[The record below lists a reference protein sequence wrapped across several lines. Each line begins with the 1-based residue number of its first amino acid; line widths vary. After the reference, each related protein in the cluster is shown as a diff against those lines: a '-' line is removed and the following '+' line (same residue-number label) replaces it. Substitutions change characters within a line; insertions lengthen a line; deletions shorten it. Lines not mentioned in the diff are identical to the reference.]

1 MHTMRP
7 QHQQRGF
14 TLIEVLVA
22 ILILS
27 IGVLGAAGMQVA
39 ALQSNKEARNQAVGV
54 RYAQEIADRMRANRI
69 YASKPANTYVD
80 VNWASPADAPSG
92 SDCAN
97 TTCGTPEA
105 VASWDIHDVI
115 ERIKQDDGLPG
126 AKLVICRDDSPY
138 DDKDT
143 PQWAC
148 SGSGAVFIKLGWT
161 QSDFNS
167 SAGAD
172 SIGKGI
178 VKAAVKPSLI
188 YPVGQ

>member
-1 MHTMRP
+1 MHTMRRN
-7 QHQQRGF
+7 QQRGF

-69 YASKPANTYVD
+69 YASTTNNSYVSVD
-80 VNWASPADAPSG
+80 WTSPASVPSG

-97 TTCGTPEA
+97 NTCADGAA

-115 ERIKQDDGLPG
+115 TRLEQDDGLPK
-126 AKLVICRDDSPY
+126 ARLVICRDNSPY
-138 DDKDT
+138 DDSGD
-143 PQWAC
+143 PQWTC
-148 SGSGAVFIKLGWT
+148 SGSGAVFIKLGWSQT
-161 QSDFNS
+161 DLDSG
-167 SAGAD
+167 AGANG
-172 SIGKGI
+172 IGKGI
-178 VKAAVKPSLI
+178 VKASVKPSLI